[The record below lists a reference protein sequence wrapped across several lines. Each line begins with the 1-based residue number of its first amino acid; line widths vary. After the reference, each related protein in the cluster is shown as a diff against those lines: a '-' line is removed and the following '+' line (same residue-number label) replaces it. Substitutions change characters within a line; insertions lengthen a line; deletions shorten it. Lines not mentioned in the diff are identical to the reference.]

1 MATYRAGA
9 RDRGAVYLADE
20 AVGLTM
26 SGRRVAGVKLKSG
39 GSIAAGT
46 VVCAAGWHSYKI
58 AAMAGF
64 ELPVR
69 PRKRLA
75 FVVDCPEPLPGAGMM
90 IDPTGMSFRP
100 G

>member
-1 MATYRAGA
+1 
-9 RDRGAVYLADE
+9 
-20 AVGLTM
+20 M
-26 SGRRVAGVKLKSG
+26 SGRRVTGVKLKSG

-64 ELPVR
+64 DLPVR

-75 FVVDCPEPLPGAGMM
+75 FVVDCPGASSRGGDDDRSVRLVLPAGRSLLHH
-90 IDPTGMSFRP
+90 GMFAEGR
-100 G
+100 